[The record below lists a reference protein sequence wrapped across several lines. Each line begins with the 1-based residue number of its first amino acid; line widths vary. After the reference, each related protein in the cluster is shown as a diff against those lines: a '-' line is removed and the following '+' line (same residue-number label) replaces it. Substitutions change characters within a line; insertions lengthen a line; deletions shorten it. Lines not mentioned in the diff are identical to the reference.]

1 MAESFH
7 KLPLIKIQYRFV
19 KLFLKPKLAGKNDG
33 SFPVPLLSNSMLKSL
48 FNVVILS
55 DLS

>member
-48 FNVVILS
+48 FNVVTLS